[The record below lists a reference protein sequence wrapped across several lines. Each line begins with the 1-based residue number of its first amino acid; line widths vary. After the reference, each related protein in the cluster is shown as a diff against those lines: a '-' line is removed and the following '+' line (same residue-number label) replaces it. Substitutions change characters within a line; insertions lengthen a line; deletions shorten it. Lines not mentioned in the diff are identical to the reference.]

1 MESSLTSPTIPN
13 LPKGLAVPPAP
24 PTPHIPAPN
33 SAASNAP
40 AHPPAVAESATAAQR
55 APTASAA
62 KQAQAAAAA
71 EPTVSYQVADITFAA
86 GSAALSEKQKATI
99 AEVVKLHNQNG
110 GTIRIVGHGEASGRN
125 AAVDGLTLALNRAQ
139 AIAMALTGHGVPA
152 KDISVDAAPVSGR
165 GGRDVPHAEIY
176 LEN

>member
-13 LPKGLAVPPAP
+13 LPKGQAVPPAP

-40 AHPPAVAESATAAQR
+40 AHPPASAESGTAAQR

-71 EPTVSYQVADITFAA
+71 QPTVSYQVADITFAA
-86 GSAALSEKQKATI
+86 GSTALSEKQKATI

-165 GGRDVPHAEIY
+165 GGRDVPRAEIY